1 MDSLH
6 RGDFDAAAG
15 GIPAMQQPQRAPVFS
30 IISSVLVLLVN
41 HRVHADGITG
51 IGRRLRREGLRR
63 LHLPFL
69 LGIGIIDLPD
79 ANMIPSRVRVPD
91 MIKRNIDNLPN
102 PVAAGRL
109 IRHQRKRVPVP
120 PHARNRCHLAEPGR
134 EFRAGRRQP
143 QRGHPPPDAGI
154 IVHGPRVGHE
164 AAFHGKGGIGRDI
177 EIKGIGFPVRFENR
191 PIGRRAIRQERITPD
206 GKSVSYGSQPGGVQ
220 AVDR

>member
-1 MDSLH
+1 MDSPH
-6 RGDFDAAAG
+6 RGDLDAAAG
-15 GIPAMQQPQRAPVFS
+15 GIPAMQQPQRSPVFG

-41 HRVHADGITG
+41 HRVHADGITV

-69 LGIGIIDLPD
+69 LGIGIINLPD
-79 ANMIPSRVRVPD
+79 TNMIPSRVRVPD

-102 PVAAGRL
+102 PVAASRL

-120 PHARNRCHLAEPGR
+120 SHAHDRCHLSEPGR
-134 EFRAGRRQP
+134 EFSADSRKAHRS
-143 QRGHPPPDAGI
+143 HPPPDAGI

-164 AAFHGKGGIGRDI
+164 AAFHGKSGIGRDI
-177 EIKGIGFPVRFENR
+177 EIKGIGFLVRFENR